1 MMEKVDAVAK
11 MRNEQTSTIH
21 AFEQCCAAGVQPAT
35 PWGMTPLRKKIIAL
49 ARKFDG
55 AIMTEFQVMDLRGT
69 IGSMDDTLTDEE
81 VLMFLEHL
89 ASGREYDML
98 ISATKPSK
106 KLVKVNVDKD
116 LKITVSPAPFS
127 KS

>member
-1 MMEKVDAVAK
+1 MD
-11 MRNEQTSTIH
+11 RRGDFTSHERLTGDSCWRKNRYT
-21 AFEQCCAAGVQPAT
+21 AR
-35 PWGMTPLRKKIIAL
+35 MTPLRKKIIAM

-69 IGSMDDTLTDEE
+69 IGSMDDTLTDDE

-98 ISATKPSK
+98 ISGQKPSK
-106 KLVKVNVDKD
+106 KLVKVHVDKD
-116 LKITVSPAPFS
+116 LKGSVSPAPFS

>member
-1 MMEKVDAVAK
+1 
-11 MRNEQTSTIH
+11 
-21 AFEQCCAAGVQPAT
+21 
-35 PWGMTPLRKKIIAL
+35 MTPIRKKIIAL

-89 ASGREYDML
+89 ASGREYDVL
-98 ISATKPSK
+98 ISAKKPSK
-106 KLVKVNVDKD
+106 KLVKVNVSED

-127 KS
+127 RS

>member
-1 MMEKVDAVAK
+1 M
-11 MRNEQTSTIH
+11 
-21 AFEQCCAAGVQPAT
+21 PL
-35 PWGMTPLRKKIIAL
+35 MTPLRKKIVAL

-55 AIMTEFQVMDLRGT
+55 AVMTEFQVMDLRGT

-98 ISATKPSK
+98 ISAQKPSK
-106 KLVKVNVDKD
+106 KLVKVHVDKD
-116 LKITVSPAPFS
+116 LKISVSPAPFS